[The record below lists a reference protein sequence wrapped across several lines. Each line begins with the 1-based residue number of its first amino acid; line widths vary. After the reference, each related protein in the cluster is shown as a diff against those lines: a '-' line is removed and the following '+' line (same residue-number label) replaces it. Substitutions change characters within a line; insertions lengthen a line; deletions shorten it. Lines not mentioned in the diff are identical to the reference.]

1 MRGSI
6 MNISNKHVRV
16 LIAVLILIGFL
27 PTAFGQQGSP
37 SNIPAASTSAQQMKK
52 AASVLMES
60 LTQSQRDGILYEFT
74 PENRTNWSNTP
85 PFVHKR
91 PGLRLASLTNIQR
104 QAAHGLLRASLSS
117 QGYQKITGVMRLDS
131 IHGARSLEELD
142 RNGPAEDDR
151 IYVREEA
158 ESFGTGNYVIAIFGN
173 PNSDHDW
180 SWIIQGHHMGANFTV
195 SDGRTGFTPLF
206 LGATPLV
213 LEQGVL
219 AGWSA
224 MSHEVTRGFELIQ
237 SLDDAQRAVAIESN
251 SPPDGLPAGVG
262 QKNNIAKNQGLH
274 AADMSVQ
281 QQRLLQIL
289 VEEYVRNSDF
299 DAAEAQLAAIAES
312 GWEELWFE
320 WQGQTEN
327 PKEPLFYRVQGERIL
342 IELVQRPNHIHTIVR
357 DPANDYGEYWLNQI
371 INEEYSS
378 GDRFEA
384 AIERYEMNGEA
395 L

>member
-1 MRGSI
+1 
-6 MNISNKHVRV
+6 MNILNIHMRV
-16 LIAVLILIGFL
+16 LVAAFILVGCLSI
-27 PTAFGQQGSP
+27 AFGQQGNS
-37 SNIPAASTSAQQMKK
+37 SNIPEESTSAHQMKK
-52 AASVLMES
+52 TASVFINS
-60 LTQSQRDGILYEFT
+60 LTRPQQDAIIYEFT

-91 PGLRLASLTNIQR
+91 PGLRLASLTNSQR
-104 QAAHGLLRASLSS
+104 QLAHELLRASLSS
-117 QGYQKITGVMRLDS
+117 QGYQKITGVMRLDN
-131 IHGARSLEELD
+131 IHGARSLAELD

-158 ESFGTGNYVIAIFGN
+158 ESFGAGNYVIAIFGN
-173 PNSDHDW
+173 PSSDRDW
-180 SWIIQGHHMGANFTV
+180 GWVIQGHHMGASFTV
-195 SDGRTGFTPLF
+195 SDGHTGFTPLF

-213 LEQGVL
+213 LEEGVL

-224 MSHEVTRGFELIQ
+224 MSHEVTRGFELVQ
-237 SLDDAQRAVAIESN
+237 SLNSAQRAIAIKSE
-251 SPPDGLPAGVG
+251 SPPDGLSAGVG
-262 QKNNIAKNQGLH
+262 NKDNIATNQGLH
-274 AADMSVQ
+274 AANMSDQ

-299 DAAEAQLAAIAES
+299 DAAEAQLAAIEEA

-320 WQGQTEN
+320 WQGQAEN

-371 INEEYSS
+371 VNEEYSS
-378 GDRFEA
+378 SDRFEA
-384 AIERYEMNGEA
+384 AIEVYEMSRSA